1 MQKSNNAVI
10 NIEQVI
16 TTDDYMSEE
25 HLNRRKSLVPQE
37 NDEPDFYSLYEAR
50 EILGEWVHLFTSWIH
65 SQPNKHRQSLYCK
78 CFRNIGDLELR
89 KFVPFLHVLTTQ
101 VPVLQV
107 DEGCIMTN
115 YRAKE
120 Y

>member
-50 EILGEWVHLFTSWIH
+50 EILGE
-65 SQPNKHRQSLYCK
+65 
-78 CFRNIGDLELR
+78 
-89 KFVPFLHVLTTQ
+89 
-101 VPVLQV
+101 
-107 DEGCIMTN
+107 
-115 YRAKE
+115 
-120 Y
+120 